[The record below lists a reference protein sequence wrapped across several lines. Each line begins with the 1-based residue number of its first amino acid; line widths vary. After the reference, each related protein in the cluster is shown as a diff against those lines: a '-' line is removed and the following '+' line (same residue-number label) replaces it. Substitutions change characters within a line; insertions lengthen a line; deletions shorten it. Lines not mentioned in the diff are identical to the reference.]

1 MNETGNKKINI
12 LQNKKKNRK
21 KKGITQGKN
30 IIRDY

>member
-1 MNETGNKKINI
+1 MNETGNKK
-12 LQNKKKNRK
+12 NKYSSKQKNRK